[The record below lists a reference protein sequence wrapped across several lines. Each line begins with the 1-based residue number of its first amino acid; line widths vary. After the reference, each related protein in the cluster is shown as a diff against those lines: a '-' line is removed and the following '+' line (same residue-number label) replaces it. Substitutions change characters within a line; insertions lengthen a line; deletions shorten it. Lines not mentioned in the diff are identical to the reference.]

1 MEDSRNQELVQRLR
15 ERIEELG
22 DGGMSKV
29 SSDIGYS
36 SSSAISQYLKG
47 VYKSNKVIEEK
58 LTEYFAVMD
67 AAEDMETGATYVP
80 TSISAQ
86 VYNTIRNCHLQG
98 GLAFEVG
105 DPGIGK
111 TMAAE
116 KYVADYP
123 SSAYLLTVNPCF
135 AGITSFLKLLCRTV
149 HAAEGR
155 KDDMWLNCA
164 ARLAGKKVLIIDE
177 AQHIPPKTLEII
189 RALADSVKG
198 LGIVFIGNRATVD
211 NMGGAREAVFAQIT
225 SRRKQCK
232 IRFTTQIT
240 ADDIE
245 MLFPVFKERALRRET
260 ELLLAVAQSKQGI
273 RGATNL
279 YYNAR
284 DNGNISYDG
293 LIAMA
298 KYMELRI

>member
-1 MEDSRNQELVQRLR
+1 MDTRNHALVARVKSRL
-15 ERIEELG
+15 EELG
-22 DGGMSKV
+22 EGGMAKLSA
-29 SSDIGYS
+29 DLGYS
-36 SSSAISQYLKG
+36 NSSAISQYLKG
-47 VYKSNKVIEEK
+47 VYKSNGALEAK
-58 LTEYFAVMD
+58 LEEYFAVMD
-67 AAEDMETGATYVP
+67 AAEEMETGLAYVP

-116 KYVADYP
+116 KYVADFP

-164 ARLAGKKVLIIDE
+164 ARLSGKKVLIIDE

-189 RALADSVKG
+189 RALSDDVKG
-198 LGIVFIGNRATVD
+198 LGIVFIGNRSTVD

-232 IRFTTQIT
+232 IRFTSQIS
-240 ADDIE
+240 AADIE
-245 MLFPVFKERALRRET
+245 MLFPVFRERGMRQET

-298 KYMELRI
+298 KFMELRI